1 MVNSVAIDQASAL
14 TNDTLTTS
22 VSTSD
27 PDGDSVAV
35 TYQWLKNGNPIVG
48 QTGSSLDL
56 SLANNG
62 TRGDVI
68 RVRATADDGQTT
80 SQLLS
85 ATVTIG
91 NSAPTATVSLAPTT
105 PFTNDTLTATATK
118 ADADGN
124 AVTLTYVW
132 KVNGVDGQ
140 DHVGE
145 QRAHRHARS
154 EPARQRRPRSA
165 GHGHGDAERRTDPG
179 SPVVSNTATVS
190 TVNGTPT
197 ATGSNFAITKD
208 AARSI
213 TLKATDPEG
222 DTLTYTIVTPPAHG
236 TLSAGTGGTRTFTP
250 AAGYSGADSFTFRVS
265 DGSTNSGLATV
276 NLTVAPKY
284 KMTITDSAFSPIASK
299 PVQGGTVRFV
309 NSGTAARTITDT
321 SGMGLF
327 GASINPGTEY
337 AFRFTAAGKYEYSCS
352 CSGSTGRVAI
362 PVKILPAAGGT
373 GVVRTVTWAV
383 EDPAAGY
390 VFDIQIKRR
399 GSPVGPTGGPGSR
412 R

>member
-1 MVNSVAIDQASAL
+1 MTYVWKVNGVTKQTTTKTGLTDTFDLSVSGNGSEGDAISVTVTPDDSDALGTPVSASATVGNTAPVVNSIAIDQASAL

-62 TRGDVI
+62 TRGDII

-80 SQLLS
+80 SPLLS

-165 GHGHGDAERRTDPG
+165 GHGHGDAERRHRSRCAGGLEHRDRLDGERDADGERART
-179 SPVVSNTATVS
+179 SPS
-190 TVNGTPT
+190 
-197 ATGSNFAITKD
+197 
-208 AARSI
+208 RR
-213 TLKATDPEG
+213 
-222 DTLTYTIVTPPAHG
+222 
-236 TLSAGTGGTRTFTP
+236 TRP
-250 AAGYSGADSFTFRVS
+250 AA
-265 DGSTNSGLATV
+265 
-276 NLTVAPKY
+276 
-284 KMTITDSAFSPIASK
+284 
-299 PVQGGTVRFV
+299 
-309 NSGTAARTITDT
+309 
-321 SGMGLF
+321 
-327 GASINPGTEY
+327 
-337 AFRFTAAGKYEYSCS
+337 
-352 CSGSTGRVAI
+352 
-362 PVKILPAAGGT
+362 
-373 GVVRTVTWAV
+373 
-383 EDPAAGY
+383 
-390 VFDIQIKRR
+390 
-399 GSPVGPTGGPGSR
+399 SR
-412 R
+412 